1 MIFRI
6 GPFAAPWQSADMPGA
21 PASKTSLEPAPR
33 SRMLLRAAYLLF
45 YGLFAALGAA
55 LLARP
60 AWLYFRGRLGRAVLP
75 WEVPAGE
82 TALLLFTVLAVFTV
96 VLAVSSAWG
105 RKPRLSEHA
114 VFLGLVGAAVVVRL
128 TAAEPSP
135 AADPGPALIAGLRA
149 AAAEV
154 DQQFAQR
161 QQYALD
167 EAGLA
172 SALSRLPRPGF
183 RSWGRSLPLTV
194 RLVEQAN
201 GPQLAADAEDKPGTI
216 LIAVSP
222 DRSRCWLTAVTLKA
236 SRPAVLT
243 SEGRPVLLHARGGT
257 HGAPGRDPMVPAYP
271 SMRAVGRDGRP
282 R

>member
-1 MIFRI
+1 VN
-6 GPFAAPWQSADMPGA
+6 GPAFT
-21 PASKTSLEPAPR
+21 SKANLEPAPR
-33 SRMLLRAAYLLF
+33 SRPFLRAAYLLF

-75 WEVPAGE
+75 WDVPAGE
-82 TALLLFTVLAVFTV
+82 AALLLFIVLAVFTL
-96 VLAVSSAWG
+96 VLAISSAWG

-128 TAAEPSP
+128 TAGEPSP
-135 AADPGPALIAGLRA
+135 SADPSPALIAGLRA
-149 AAAEV
+149 AAEAV
-154 DQQFAQR
+154 DQQFAR
-161 QQYALD
+161 HQQYALD

-172 SALSRLPRPGF
+172 SALSTLPKPGF
-183 RSWGRSLPLTV
+183 RRWGRALPIQV
-194 RLVEQAN
+194 RVVEQAS
-201 GPQLAADAEDKPGTI
+201 GPQLAAEAEDAPGTI

-236 SRPAVLT
+236 GRPAVLT
-243 SEGRPVLLHARGGT
+243 SEDRPVLLHARGGT